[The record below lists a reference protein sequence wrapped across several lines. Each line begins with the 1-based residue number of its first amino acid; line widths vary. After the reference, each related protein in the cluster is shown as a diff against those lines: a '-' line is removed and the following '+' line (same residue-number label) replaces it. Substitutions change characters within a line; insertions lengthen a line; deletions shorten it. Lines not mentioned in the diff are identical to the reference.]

1 MISPSWKNNRAGI
14 VKTVKCRHN
23 KLYVDRLKQKFDEPN
38 KVFDSGVVE
47 VSPDKET
54 SPRRGG
60 SKGKLSAHHRGGTTE
75 SMEDYLEAI
84 ADIVKQQGFVRVSDV
99 AERLEIRRASVSL
112 MIKRL
117 SEQGFLNHVPYRGF
131 TLTGRGEEV
140 AAQVK
145 VRHET
150 LEEFFGLLKLPEE
163 SLAKDVEGI
172 EHHISPETLALLKG
186 FIGFWKKHPSV
197 AEDYAKHLRSA
208 ARKIKA

>member
-1 MISPSWKNNRAGI
+1 MSA
-14 VKTVKCRHN
+14 VKCRHN
-23 KLYVDRLKQKFDEPN
+23 KLYVYTLKQKFDEPN
-38 KVFDSGVVE
+38 KVFDSGVME
-47 VSPDKET
+47 VTPDKET
-54 SPRRGG
+54 SPRKGG

-131 TLTGRGEEV
+131 TLTERGEEV

-145 VRHET
+145 ARHET

-163 SLAKDVEGI
+163 SLARDVEGI
-172 EHHISPETLALLKG
+172 EHHISPETLTLLKG

-197 AEDYAKHLRSA
+197 AEDYARHLRSA
-208 ARKIKA
+208 ARKTKG